1 LIIQGEFKKILTPL
15 IRQAPQVI
23 LINNKMKTILVT
35 GAVGFIG
42 FHTSKLLLEKG
53 YQVIGLD
60 EINDYYNPEWKEAN
74 LAKLKENNNF
84 NFLKLDIRNLS
95 DLREQLSKYKI
106 DAIVHLAARAGVR
119 PSIADPLLYEE
130 VNIKGTINLL
140 EIAKENQIKQFVFAS
155 SSSVYGN
162 QSKVPFSETDPVNE
176 PISPYAASKK
186 AGEMF
191 CHTYAHLYDINCICL
206 RFFTVY
212 GPNGRPDM
220 APYMFTKAILEGKT
234 IKKFGDGQTRRDYTY
249 VDDIVSGVV
258 AAIDLDRKFEI
269 INLGNSNPITLN
281 EFIEILEKI
290 TGKKMQIERLPMQ
303 PGDVDQT
310 FADVAKAKKLL
321 GYEAKT
327 SFEAGMRKFV
337 EWYRANRF

>member
-1 LIIQGEFKKILTPL
+1 M
-15 IRQAPQVI
+15 A
-23 LINNKMKTILVT
+23 TILVT
-35 GAVGFIG
+35 GVAGFIG
-42 FHTSKLLLEKG
+42 SSVARALLEKG
-53 YQVIGLD
+53 NSVIGID
-60 EINDYYNPEWKEAN
+60 EVNDYYNQEWKKAN

-84 NFLKLDIRNLS
+84 SFFKLDIRNL
-95 DLREQLSKYKI
+95 DNLRKDLSKYKI

-130 VNIKGTINLL
+130 VNIRGTINLL
-140 EIAKENQIKQFVFAS
+140 KIAKENQIKQFVFAS

-249 VDDIVSGVV
+249 IDDIVSGVV
-258 AAIDLDRKFEI
+258 AAINLDRKFEI

-281 EFIEILEKI
+281 EFIDTLEKI
-290 TGKKMQIERLPMQ
+290 TGKKMQIEQLPMQ

-327 SFEAGMRKFV
+327 SFEEGMKKFV
-337 EWYRANRF
+337 EWYKANRL